1 MRFWSGT
8 NIQPHQIN
16 GTNMIFVFGSN
27 PEGRH
32 GLGAA
37 KAAMSMGAVY
47 GVGRGLQGNT
57 YALPTKNISK
67 YLPYTERCTGIKYEK
82 SGKCS
87 ISLSQIEDNLK
98 ELCRVAGSNM
108 DKTFLLVYQN
118 SNKTLNGY
126 SPNQIIE
133 LLKGLDFVP
142 DNLIIHTSFK
152 ELWSK

>member
-1 MRFWSGT
+1 MKFWSGS
-8 NIQPHQIN
+8 ISAHQILD
-16 GTNMIFVFGSN
+16 TNKVFVFGSN

-67 YLPYTERCTGIKYEK
+67 QVPYTERCTGIVYEK

-87 ISLSQIEDNLK
+87 ITLPQIKDNLR
-98 ELCRVAGSNM
+98 ELCSVAGLNM
-108 DKTFLLVYQN
+108 DKKFYLVYQN

-133 LLKGLDFVP
+133 LLKSLTFVP

-152 ELWSK
+152 ELWSN